1 MSSKRYAV
9 SFVCSGNICRSPMA
23 DSIFRQHLDKAG
35 LADLVDVN
43 SAGIGGWHVGEPM
56 EERAAQTLAAAGYA
70 TEHAAAQVGPEHL
83 GADLIL
89 AMDRGHYTALLRLV
103 EDPAKVR
110 MFRSFDPAA
119 GPDDPADLEVPDPYY
134 GPNEDFDAVLS
145 MVEAAMPGLVE
156 FVRAQVTD

>member
-1 MSSKRYAV
+1 VYLV

-23 DSIFRQHLDKAG
+23 ESVFRQQMAKAG

-56 EERAAQTLAAAGYA
+56 DERGAETLAAAGYP
-70 TEHAAAQVGPEHL
+70 TGHGAAKVAPEHL

-89 AMDRGHYTALLRLV
+89 AMDRGHYRALLQLAD
-103 EDPAKVR
+103 DPDKVR

-119 GPDDPADLEVPDPYY
+119 DPDDLDVPDPYY
-134 GPNEDFDAVLS
+134 GPTDGFDALLA
-145 MVEAAMPGLVE
+145 MIEAAMPGLID
-156 FVRAQVTD
+156 FVRTEVTG